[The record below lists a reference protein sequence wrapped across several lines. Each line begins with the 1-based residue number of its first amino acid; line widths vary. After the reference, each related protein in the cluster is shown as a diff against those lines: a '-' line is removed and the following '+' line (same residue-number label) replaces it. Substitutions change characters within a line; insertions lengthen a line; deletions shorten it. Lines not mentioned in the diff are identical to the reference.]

1 MDDLQDTDRSAM
13 SEDGNAPE
21 GVLHLL
27 ELAYAA
33 MRLKDEPRAGWVMH
47 GVHDPESVAAHSWGT
62 AYLCL
67 LFAAEAGVDPHRA
80 VAMAVVHD
88 IAEAKTGDFAARAAM
103 EDRAVTEAE
112 KAELERAAVLE
123 LLPGAAAVLGGSGA
137 DPDSPA
143 SLWRA
148 YEDRADTEA
157 VFVRDMNLIDMC
169 LQALRYE
176 REARYDADVLIA
188 SRDSHRHL
196 DEFFLSAEWRLS
208 TPLAKRLFASI
219 EAQYRLARG

>member
-1 MDDLQDTDRSAM
+1 MDDLLDTDRSAM
-13 SEDGNAPE
+13 SKDGSAPE
-21 GVLHLL
+21 GVQRLL
-27 ELAYAA
+27 ELTYAA

-47 GVHDPESVAAHSWGT
+47 GIQEPESVAAHSWGT

-67 LFAAEAGVDPHRA
+67 LFATEAGVDPQRA

-88 IAEAKTGDFAARAAM
+88 IAEAKTGDFAARAAT

-123 LLPGAAAVLGGSGA
+123 LLPGAAAVLGGAAG
-137 DPDSPA
+137 PDSPA
-143 SLWRA
+143 ALWRA
-148 YEDRADTEA
+148 YEDRADAEA